1 MSLRNVSASATNGT
15 GAHPKIDACSVNAD
29 ERRNFRGTAKLDN
42 NRRCGFHASVCSDW
56 RYDVKPSCCEHSN
69 SGALRCALQSEML
82 SVWAKQAIDFAGI
95 SQAELARQV
104 SDKIRRQID
113 RAAMNKILK
122 GTRELAGDEMLA
134 IAEITGFSAPS
145 SLRNTRM
152 VVVVGYAAAGADS
165 VTFADGQGPFDEVEA
180 PSWAN
185 ETTVAV
191 RVRGTSL
198 GLYFDGWLAF
208 YDNRR
213 DPPDAALVG
222 ALCVCG
228 LSRGRVVI
236 KKLRAGSAKGL
247 FHLESETEP
256 TLFDERVEWAAEVK
270 EMRPR

>member
-1 MSLRNVSASATNGT
+1 MSIIGNIPHSGEDVKQKSSPQWGATNS
-15 GAHPKIDACSVNAD
+15 AV
-29 ERRNFRGTAKLDN
+29 
-42 NRRCGFHASVCSDW
+42 ASIIPVMGNGL
-56 RYDVKPSCCEHSN
+56 KF
-69 SGALRCALQSEML
+69 LREKAGLTHLQAGEAM
-82 SVWAKQAIDFAGI
+82 GI
-95 SQAELARQV
+95 SRGAFIKLERGERKLSADYIARAVNVFDASEREILGTKAV
-104 SDKIRRQID
+104 SV
-113 RAAMNKILK
+113 
-122 GTRELAGDEMLA
+122 
-134 IAEITGFSAPS
+134 S
-145 SLRNTRM
+145 
-152 VVVVGYAAAGADS
+152 VVGYAAAGADS

-213 DPPDAALVG
+213 DPPDDSLVG

>member
-1 MSLRNVSASATNGT
+1 MGNRIRENREKRGLSLEEVADRAGISPGYLSRMETERRNVSLKN
-15 GAHPKIDACSVNAD
+15 V
-29 ERRNFRGTAKLDN
+29 AKL
-42 NRRCGFHASVCSDW
+42 AT
-56 RYDVKPSCCEHSN
+56 
-69 SGALRCALQSEML
+69 ALN
-82 SVWAKQAIDFAGI
+82 V
-95 SQAELARQV
+95 RQ
-104 SDKIRRQID
+104 
-113 RAAMNKILK
+113 
-122 GTRELAGDEMLA
+122 GDLLD
-134 IAEITGFSAPS
+134 TQ
-145 SLRNTRM
+145 RT
-152 VVVVGYAAAGADS
+152 VDVVGYAAAGADT
-165 VTFADGQGPFDEVEA
+165 VTFAEGQGPFDEVEA

-208 YDNRR
+208 YDRRR
-213 DPPDAALVG
+213 DPPDDSLVD

>member
-1 MSLRNVSASATNGT
+1 MTTSKHRNGVLSSGKNPDLGYSQNGVFSQEFGMDETTGVLLATRKAANMT
-15 GAHPKIDACSVNAD
+15 RV
-29 ERRNFRGTAKLDN
+29 KL
-42 NRRCGFHASVCSDW
+42 
-56 RYDVKPSCCEHSN
+56 
-69 SGALRCALQSEML
+69 
-82 SVWAKQAIDFAGI
+82 
-95 SQAELARQV
+95 AELANTSPQ
-104 SDKIRRQID
+104 QIEKLEKGFREMT
-113 RAAMNKILK
+113 RAWAERLAPHLGVKAEFLVFS
-122 GTRELAGDEMLA
+122 GTRK
-134 IAEITGFSAPS
+134 IPI
-145 SLRNTRM
+145 
-152 VVVVGYAAAGADS
+152 VGYAAAGADS

-213 DPPDAALVG
+213 DPPDDSLVG

>member
-1 MSLRNVSASATNGT
+1 MVQNARMDDLDSDLGRPDQAVRLAKSRQERGFSDAKSASNYFGWNYTSYSQ
-15 GAHPKIDACSVNAD
+15 H
-29 ERRNFRGTAKLDN
+29 ERGERG
-42 NRRCGFHASVCSDW
+42 
-56 RYDVKPSCCEHSN
+56 
-69 SGALRCALQSEML
+69 LR
-82 SVWAKQAIDFAGI
+82 
-95 SQAELARQV
+95 RQV
-104 SDKIRRQID
+104 
-113 RAAMNKILK
+113 
-122 GTRELAGDEMLA
+122 
-134 IAEITGFSAPS
+134 AERYAKAFRVSPAWLLTGEGRPKSGVTPI
-145 SLRNTRM
+145 
-152 VVVVGYAAAGADS
+152 VGYAAAGADS